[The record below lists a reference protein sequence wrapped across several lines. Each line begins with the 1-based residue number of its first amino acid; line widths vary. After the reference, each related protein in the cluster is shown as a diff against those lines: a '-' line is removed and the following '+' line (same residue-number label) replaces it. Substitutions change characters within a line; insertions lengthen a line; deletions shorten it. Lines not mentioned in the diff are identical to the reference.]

1 MPVKLILN
9 SHNVLE
15 VVDQELA
22 LRGLAGQRAAE
33 DPVEVLLSN
42 IISVVIFSNYMI
54 LIYL

>member
-42 IISVVIFSNYMI
+42 IISVDIFSNYMI
-54 LIYL
+54 LIF